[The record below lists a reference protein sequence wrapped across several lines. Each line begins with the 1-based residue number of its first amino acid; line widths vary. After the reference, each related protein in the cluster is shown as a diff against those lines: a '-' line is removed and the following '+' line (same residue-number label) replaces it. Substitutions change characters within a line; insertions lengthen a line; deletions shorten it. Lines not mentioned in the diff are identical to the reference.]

1 MSPSCAPASAQGARA
16 TGDGGRSRV
25 YRGCMSDV
33 PPFGFGLPDR
43 DPERREPGKGGDP
56 AGDPFGLGALFG
68 GMAGGGSPEDLLGK
82 MPLFAELQKLMSWS
96 GGPVN
101 WDLARQGAISQL
113 AVGHQPTSQAEQT
126 AVAEALRLADL
137 WLDQVT
143 ELPSGIERTAAWSR
157 VDWVEKT
164 LPAWGELIDPLAEK
178 VVTAMTSALPQEAAA
193 MVGPIAGIMG
203 RMGGLM
209 FGAQV
214 GQALGKLADEVVT
227 STDVGLP
234 LAPAG
239 TGVLV
244 PQNVADFAA
253 GLDRPADEVRLFL
266 ALREAASQRLFAHVP
281 WLRQQLQD
289 AVHAYARGITID
301 REAIERGLTEA
312 MSGMEGGLDPSNPES
327 IQQLLGSGVLEPEET
342 PEQQMALRRLETL
355 LALVEGWVD
364 TVVAAAATDRLPGLS
379 ALAETMRRRR
389 ATGGPAEQTFAT
401 LVGLQLRP
409 RRLRDAATV
418 WGAMGQ
424 QHGAEDR
431 DRLWSHPD
439 LLPTSEALEEPL
451 DFVAR
456 QGLDDELA
464 ALTADDAGQTS
475 EDAPDE
481 DPGPQDEGRDEE
493 R

>member
-1 MSPSCAPASAQGARA
+1 
-16 TGDGGRSRV
+16 
-25 YRGCMSDV
+25 MSDV
-33 PPFGFGLPDR
+33 PFGFGLPDR
-43 DPERREPGKGGDP
+43 DPERRDKGEGGNP

-68 GMAGGGSPEDLLGK
+68 SIGAGGSPEDLMGK

-113 AVGHQPTSQAEQT
+113 AVGHQPTSESERT
-126 AVAEALRLADL
+126 AVTESLRLADL

-143 ELPSGIERTAAWSR
+143 ELPSGIERTEAWSR

-164 LPAWGELIDPLAEK
+164 QPAWTALIDPLAER
-178 VVTAMTSALPQEAAA
+178 VVAAMTSALPQEAA
-193 MVGPIAGIMG
+193 MSFGPLAGIMS

-214 GQALGKLADEVVT
+214 GQAMGKLADEVVT

-234 LAPAG
+234 LAPSG
-239 TGVLV
+239 TAVLV
-244 PQNVADFAA
+244 PQNVAEFAA

-266 ALREAASQRLFAHVP
+266 GLREAASQRLFAHVP
-281 WLRQQLQD
+281 WLRQQLAD

-301 REAIERGLTEA
+301 REAIERNLTEA
-312 MSGMEGGLDPSNPES
+312 MSGMEGGIDPSNPES
-327 IQQLLGSGVLEPEET
+327 IQQLLGSGALEPEET
-342 PEQQMALRRLETL
+342 PEQQMALRRLETM

-364 TVVAAAATDRLPGLS
+364 TVVAEAAQDRLPGHS

-401 LVGLQLRP
+401 LVGLELRP

-424 QHGAEDR
+424 RYGNADR

-439 LLPTSEALEEPL
+439 LLPTSDDLDEPM
-451 DFVAR
+451 DFVSR
-456 QGLDDELA
+456 QGLDDGLS
-464 ALTADDAGQTS
+464 ALTADDAKPADDGGT
-475 EDAPDE
+475 EDDGGTPPA
-481 DPGPQDEGRDEE
+481 
-493 R
+493 

>member
-1 MSPSCAPASAQGARA
+1 
-16 TGDGGRSRV
+16 
-25 YRGCMSDV
+25 MSDV
-33 PPFGFGLPDR
+33 PFGFGLPDR
-43 DPERREPGKGGDP
+43 DPERREPGDPAGQGGNP

-68 GMAGGGSPEDLLGK
+68 GIAGGGSPEDILGK

-113 AVGHQPTSQAEQT
+113 AAGHQPTSEAERT
-126 AVAEALRLADL
+126 GVAEALRLADL

-143 ELPSGIERTAAWSR
+143 DLPSGIERTAAWSR
-157 VDWVEKT
+157 VEWVELT
-164 LPAWGELIDPLAEK
+164 LPAWGALIDPLAEK
-178 VVTAMTSALPQEAAA
+178 VVAAMTSALPEEAA
-193 MVGPIAGIMG
+193 MSFGPVAGIMG

-301 REAIERGLTEA
+301 RDAIERGINEA
-312 MSGMEGGLDPSNPES
+312 MSGAGAEGLDPSDPES
-327 IQQLLGSGVLEPEET
+327 IQRLLGSGVLEPEET

-364 TVVAAAATDRLPGLS
+364 TVVAAAATDRLPGHS

-389 ATGGPAEQTFAT
+389 ASGGPAEQTFAT

-418 WGAMGQ
+418 WAALGQ
-424 QHGAEDR
+424 QHGAADR
-431 DRLWSHPD
+431 DRLWAHPD
-439 LLPTSEALEEPL
+439 LLPTSDDLDEPM

-456 QGLDDELA
+456 HGVDDGLT
-464 ALTADDAGQTS
+464 ALTADDAEKRQEPEKPEG
-475 EDAPDE
+475 
-481 DPGPQDEGRDEE
+481 DEGPRT
-493 R
+493 

>member
-1 MSPSCAPASAQGARA
+1 
-16 TGDGGRSRV
+16 
-25 YRGCMSDV
+25 MSDV
-33 PPFGFGLPDR
+33 PFGFGPPDR
-43 DPERREPGKGGDP
+43 DPERREPGRGGDQGG
-56 AGDPFGLGALFG
+56 GDPFGLGALFG
-68 GMAGGGSPEDLLGK
+68 GIAGGGSPEDVLGK
-82 MPLFAELQKLMSWS
+82 MPLFAELQKLMNWS

-101 WDLARQGAISQL
+101 WDLARQGAISGL
-113 AVGHQPTSQAEQT
+113 AAGHQPASDPERSGAAES
-126 AVAEALRLADL
+126 LRLADL

-157 VDWVEKT
+157 VEWVEQT
-164 LPAWGELIDPLAEK
+164 LPAWTALIDPLAEK
-178 VVTAMTSALPQEAAA
+178 VVAAMTSALPQEAA
-193 MVGPIAGIMG
+193 MSFGPIAGIMG

-214 GQALGKLADEVVT
+214 GQAMGKLAEEVLT

-244 PQNVADFAA
+244 PQNLAAFAE
-253 GLDRPADEVRLFL
+253 GLDRPADEVRLFV

-289 AVHAYARGITID
+289 AVHAYARGISID
-301 REAIERGLTEA
+301 REAIERGINEA
-312 MSGMEGGLDPSNPES
+312 MAGGMGGIDPSDPES
-327 IQQLLGSGVLEPEET
+327 IQRLLGSGVLEPEET

-364 TVVAAAATDRLPGLS
+364 TVVAAAAADRLPGHA

-389 ATGGPAEQTFAT
+389 ASGGPAEQTFAT

-418 WGAMGQ
+418 WGAMTQ
-424 QHGAEDR
+424 QHGSDAR
-431 DRLWSHPD
+431 DGLWSHPD
-439 LLPTSEALEEPL
+439 LLPTSDDLDEPL

-456 QGLDDELA
+456 QGLDDELR
-464 ALTADDAGQTS
+464 ALTADDAEPEKP
-475 EDAPDE
+475 ED
-481 DPGPQDEGRDEE
+481 Q
-493 R
+493 

>member
-1 MSPSCAPASAQGARA
+1 
-16 TGDGGRSRV
+16 
-25 YRGCMSDV
+25 MSDV
-33 PPFGFGLPDR
+33 PFGFGLPDR
-43 DPERREPGKGGDP
+43 DPERREPGDASGQGGNP

-68 GMAGGGSPEDLLGK
+68 GMAGGGSPEDILGK

-113 AVGHQPTSQAEQT
+113 AAGHQPTSEAERT

-157 VDWVEKT
+157 VEWVELT
-164 LPAWGELIDPLAEK
+164 LPAWGALIDPLAEK
-178 VVTAMTSALPQEAAA
+178 VVAAMTSALPEEAA
-193 MVGPIAGIMG
+193 MSFGPIAGIMG

-214 GQALGKLADEVVT
+214 GQALGRLADEVVT

-244 PQNVADFAA
+244 PQNVAEFAA

-289 AVHAYARGITID
+289 SVHAYARGITID
-301 REAIERGLTEA
+301 REAIERGINEA
-312 MSGMEGGLDPSNPES
+312 MSGAGGEGLDPSDPES
-327 IQQLLGSGVLEPEET
+327 IQRLLGSGVLEPEET

-364 TVVAAAATDRLPGLS
+364 TVVADAATDRLPGHS

-389 ATGGPAEQTFAT
+389 ASGGPAEQTFAT

-418 WGAMGQ
+418 WAAMGQ
-424 QHGAEDR
+424 RHGAADR
-431 DRLWSHPD
+431 DRLWAHPD
-439 LLPTSEALEEPL
+439 LLPTSDDLDEPM
-451 DFVAR
+451 DFVER
-456 QGLDDELA
+456 HGMDDELA
-464 ALTADDAGQTS
+464 ALTADDAEKRQ
-475 EDAPDE
+475 EPKRPADDDDA
-481 DPGPQDEGRDEE
+481 GEE
-493 R
+493 RPPS

>member
-1 MSPSCAPASAQGARA
+1 
-16 TGDGGRSRV
+16 
-25 YRGCMSDV
+25 MSDV
-33 PPFGFGLPDR
+33 PFGFGLPHP
-43 DPERREPGKGGDP
+43 DPERRAPQPDP
-56 AGDPFGLGALFG
+56 ADPFGLGALFG
-68 GMAGGGSPEDLLGK
+68 GVAGGGSPEDVLGK
-82 MPLFAELQKLMSWS
+82 MPLFAELQKLMNWS

-137 WLDQVT
+137 WLDQAT

-164 LPAWGELIDPLAEK
+164 LPAWGQLIDPLAEK
-178 VVTAMTSALPQEAAA
+178 VVAAMTSALPQEAA
-193 MVGPIAGIMG
+193 MSFGPIAGIMG

-227 STDVGLP
+227 SPDVGLP

-327 IQQLLGSGVLEPEET
+327 IQQLLGSGVLE
-342 PEQQMALRRLETL
+342 
-355 LALVEGWVD
+355 
-364 TVVAAAATDRLPGLS
+364 
-379 ALAETMRRRR
+379 
-389 ATGGPAEQTFAT
+389 
-401 LVGLQLRP
+401 
-409 RRLRDAATV
+409 
-418 WGAMGQ
+418 
-424 QHGAEDR
+424 
-431 DRLWSHPD
+431 
-439 LLPTSEALEEPL
+439 
-451 DFVAR
+451 
-456 QGLDDELA
+456 
-464 ALTADDAGQTS
+464 
-475 EDAPDE
+475 
-481 DPGPQDEGRDEE
+481 
-493 R
+493 